1 MNRTKS
7 AVGSPASRKLV
18 MAVLKHEAHQ
28 VLNAANESID
38 RAEEAAGAH
47 LIIKTE
53 SRTPERSSE

>member
-18 MAVLKHEAHQ
+18 IAVLTHEAHQ
-28 VLNAANESID
+28 VLDAARESID

-47 LIIKTE
+47 LISSD
-53 SRTPERSSE
+53 SRTTDRSSE